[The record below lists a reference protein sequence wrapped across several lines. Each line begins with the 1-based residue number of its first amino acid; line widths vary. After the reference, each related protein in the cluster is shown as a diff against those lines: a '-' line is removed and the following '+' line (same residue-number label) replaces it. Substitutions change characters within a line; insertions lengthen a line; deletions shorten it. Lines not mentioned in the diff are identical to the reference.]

1 MKKRTKASKNRLN
14 NLLILLLLSA
24 VLLVMSTY
32 AWFTANR
39 TVRIDTIDVNVATQ
53 GGLQIS
59 ADGETWKSVITK
71 EELIAADNSFNTQI
85 KNQLPNLIAPV
96 SSPIQVSDGSV
107 GDAGHLIMYHGQV
120 NTDMDTGNFT
130 LTSTLQSDR
139 SKKAVLAG
147 TDTSEY
153 REGYYVAFDFWLK
166 LDSLDNDL
174 YWSGKVVDNS
184 ENDGTLA
191 TGTDKGLASA
201 ARVALIR
208 GKGTA
213 GFTDNMTA
221 LPNVV
226 RDLTTVGGDVT
237 AWEPDCTSHNAYG
250 VNNYNNLWATV
261 GGVKKMWPDAS
272 LMNTTIT
279 NPTAGSRLRYD
290 ALNDVFADMQLGD
303 AIVGSDAAG
312 ANGNKVIT
320 INSAG
325 TATST
330 ADSGV
335 NAVLTSQKGEIP
347 NFKFTNQLQH
357 GITKFRAYMWVEGQ
371 DVDCE
376 NSASGTYL
384 RYDLKFSLDSINT

>member
-1 MKKRTKASKNRLN
+1 
-14 NLLILLLLSA
+14 
-24 VLLVMSTY
+24 
-32 AWFTANR
+32 
-39 TVRIDTIDVNVATQ
+39 
-53 GGLQIS
+53 
-59 ADGETWKSVITK
+59 
-71 EELIAADNSFNTQI
+71 
-85 KNQLPNLIAPV
+85 
-96 SSPIQVSDGSV
+96 
-107 GDAGHLIMYHGQV
+107 
-120 NTDMDTGNFT
+120 
-130 LTSTLQSDR
+130 
-139 SKKAVLAG
+139 
-147 TDTSEY
+147 
-153 REGYYVAFDFWLK
+153 
-166 LDSLDNDL
+166 
-174 YWSGKVVDNS
+174 
-184 ENDGTLA
+184 
-191 TGTDKGLASA
+191 
-201 ARVALIR
+201 
-208 GKGTA
+208 
-213 GFTDNMTA
+213 
-221 LPNVV
+221 
-226 RDLTTVGGDVT
+226 
-237 AWEPDCTSHNAYG
+237 
-250 VNNYNNLWATV
+250 
-261 GGVKKMWPDAS
+261 MWPDAS

-384 RYDLKFSLDSINT
+384 RYDLKFSLESINT